1 MFESD
6 NTSST
11 PSETYDQS
19 VRQII
24 PFYDTII
31 SETIELVKTIKPE
44 VNCWLDTGSGTGY
57 LVEMALPLFPNA
69 DFIIA
74 DPSEPML
81 KQARNRLLNPP
92 NKRVRLLP
100 PTTSEDLLKYKGKII
115 PQIISAIMCHHYLKR
130 QFRREAIMACYQ
142 LLQTEGVFITF
153 EIVAPETAAGIKIAI
168 DRWKRYQVDHGRTPS
183 VAEQHVKRFNSS
195 YYPITIRE
203 HLELLGEIGF
213 QTVELF
219 WLSHVHAGFY
229 AIIK

>member
-24 PFYDTII
+24 PFYDKLI
-31 SETIELVKTIKPE
+31 SETLELVKTIKPE

-57 LVEMALPLFPNA
+57 LVRMALPLFPKT

-81 KQARNRLLNPP
+81 KQARNHLSSLP
-92 NKRVRLLP
+92 NKRVKFLP
-100 PTTSEDLLKYKGKII
+100 PTTSEDLLLYKSELN
-115 PQIISAIMCHHYLKR
+115 PQIISAILCHHYLKR
-130 QFRREAIMACYQ
+130 QIRREATMTCFQ
-142 LLQTEGVFITF
+142 LLQTKGVFITF
-153 EIVAPETAAGIKIAI
+153 EIVAPETTAGIQIAI
-168 DRWKRYQVDHGRTPS
+168 DHWRRYQVEHGRAPS

-195 YYPITIRE
+195 YFPITIKD
-203 HLELLGEIGF
+203 HLELLKEIGF

-229 AIIK
+229 AIK